1 MNDPLI
7 KYRYHFDIVCT
18 FINCWRLSW
27 ATNFFKDT
35 TRNLINIT
43 RHLLSCRVYIERD
56 ISISRAMQ
64 LYLMY
69 ILNHT
74 HWLYG
79 KHEEEQFFFVSLP
92 LLCVRLDFVI
102 NFIFFCFFC
111 TYFHFKIS
119 NMQHLAH
126 DVKISVPVRNSSLN
140 HVETW

>member
-1 MNDPLI
+1 MSDPLI
-7 KYRYHFDIVCT
+7 KYRYQFDIVCT
-18 FINCWRLSW
+18 FINRWRVSW
-27 ATNFFKDT
+27 ARIFFKDT

-79 KHEEEQFFFVSLP
+79 KHEEEHFFFVSLP

-102 NFIFFCFFC
+102 NFIFFYFFC

-140 HVETW
+140 HVET